1 MNNEIDDDIIY
12 LYDEYTHTQLSR
24 RVFLDRLTRLAG
36 GTAAAFAL
44 LPLLE
49 GTGAMAA
56 MVPENDSRLITRR
69 VTFEGESGGVQG
81 YLVRPKGSGR
91 LPAVVV
97 IHQNKG
103 LTAHIEDV
111 ARRVALEGYLA
122 LAPDALSPMGGAP
135 KDPDKAK
142 KMIRKLDRARTRG
155 DFLAAVGH
163 LKGHAESTGKVG
175 CMGFCWGGSMSNRLA
190 VESKDLAAAVV
201 YYGSSPKSED
211 VPRIGVPLLLHYAGL
226 DKRIGKGVPG
236 FEAALKKAGKD
247 YTLHTYPGV
256 HHAFNDD
263 TRAAR
268 YDEAAASLAWKRTFA
283 FFKKTL
289 EG

>member
-1 MNNEIDDDIIY
+1 M
-12 LYDEYTHTQLSR
+12 
-24 RVFLDRLTRLAG
+24 
-36 GTAAAFAL
+36 

-49 GTGAMAA
+49 GTGAEAA
-56 MVPENDSRLITRR
+56 MVAPDDARLITRR
-69 VTFEGESGGVQG
+69 VTFEGASGGVQG
-81 YLVRPKGSGR
+81 YLVRPRGGGR

-122 LAPDALSPMGGAP
+122 LAPDALSPLGGAP

-142 KMIRKLDRARTRG
+142 KMIRKLDRAKTRG
-155 DFLAAVGH
+155 DFLAAVGY

-190 VESKDLAAAVV
+190 VGSKDLAAAVV
-201 YYGSSPKSED
+201 YYGGSPESKD

-236 FEAALKKAGKD
+236 FEAALRKAGKD

-268 YDEAAASLAWKRTFA
+268 YDKAAASLAWKRTFA
-283 FFKKTL
+283 FFGKKL
-289 EG
+289 KG